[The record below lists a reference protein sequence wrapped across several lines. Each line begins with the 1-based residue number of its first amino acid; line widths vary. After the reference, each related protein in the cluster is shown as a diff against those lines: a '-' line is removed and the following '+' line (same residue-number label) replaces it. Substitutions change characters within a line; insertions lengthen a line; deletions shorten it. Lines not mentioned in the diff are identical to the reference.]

1 MSVEVVKI
9 DGLQIS
15 SKADFHRLIGEKLD
29 FGPYYGHNADALW
42 DMLSTGMACGMV
54 IVWENS
60 EDSKQGM
67 GDDFYIII
75 SAFEKTKQRY
85 LGKSDDHAFDYVLN

>member
-1 MSVEVVKI
+1 MEVIKI
-9 DGLQIS
+9 DGVQIN
-15 SKADFHRLIGEKLD
+15 SKADFHRIIGEKLD

-42 DMLSTGMACGMV
+42 DMLSSGMAGGMV

-60 EDSKQGM
+60 ERSKQVM

-75 SAFEKTKQRY
+75 RVFEKTKQRY
-85 LGKSDDHAFDYVLN
+85 LGKSDDLAFDYVLN

>member
-1 MSVEVVKI
+1 MGVEVIKI
-9 DGLQIS
+9 DGVQIN
-15 SKADFHRLIGEKLD
+15 SKADFHRIIGEKLD

-42 DMLSTGMACGMV
+42 DMLSSGMAGGMV

-60 EDSKQGM
+60 ERSKQVM

-75 SAFEKTKQRY
+75 RVFEKTKQRY
-85 LGKSDDHAFDYVLN
+85 LGKSDDLAFDYVLN